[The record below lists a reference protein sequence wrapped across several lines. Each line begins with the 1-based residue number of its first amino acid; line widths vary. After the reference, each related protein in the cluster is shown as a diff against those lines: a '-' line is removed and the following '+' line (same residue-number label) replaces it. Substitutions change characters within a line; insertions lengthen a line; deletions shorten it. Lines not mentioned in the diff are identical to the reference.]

1 MTTEI
6 ALSGPRTLA
15 NDPDLLTR
23 VLTPY
28 RDNCQYLK
36 SAEVVLGDSEDHVAR
51 ALCAFEIEESCY
63 IDSTGHFNAV
73 EFNICYN
80 QMFYYIAAKAVQD
93 GLFAP
98 FDRWTMQDY
107 WDRQLPDILIA
118 KLSSSYRRAIHTGRF
133 EGEIVVDKVLEREP
147 SADRGAM
154 VVLNTSCRFWDQA
167 DGDSRGEV
175 KIVITNAPVNG
186 G

>member
-1 MTTEI
+1 MTTET
-6 ALSGPRTLA
+6 ALAGLRTLP
-15 NDPDLLTR
+15 NDPDLLAR

-36 SAEVVLGDSEDHVAR
+36 SAEVVLGGSEEGVAR
-51 ALCAFEIEESCY
+51 ALCEFEIEESCY

-98 FDRWTMQDY
+98 FDRWSMQDY

-118 KLSSSYRRAIHTGRF
+118 KLASSYRRGIHTSRF
-133 EGEIVVDKVLEREP
+133 QGEITLEKVVERAP
-147 SADRGAM
+147 SADRGGM
-154 VVLNTSCRFWDQA
+154 VVVNTGCRFWDQA
-167 DGDSRGEV
+167 GGDSRGEV
-175 KIVITNAPVNG
+175 KIVITNAPANG